1 MCASPPFCSDSVWL
15 LGHAQWRA
23 LEAAGRT
30 SCLQHL
36 LQLAAEKP
44 LLRQRLRAPRCTP
57 GPSPTSTTSR
67 VRVRPG
73 AQQHPLLTPLGATAP
88 CTRLPHLHAGGGD
101 RRHGGALCGR
111 AVRLH
116 GRLCHDLHS
125 YRSVGR
131 GAPLHRGKSPA
142 SQWRTSRRARVGCCV
157 GRCVRWWRER
167 ADPYVLFHR
176 AAQERG
182 PAEKRTLFGLYVFST
197 GLIVR
202 RPAPCR
208 LCPLQR

>member
-1 MCASPPFCSDSVWL
+1 MARTRSSGAHELSPASPSARGRKTAAAPASPRATLHAWAKPHKYDKSGACAAWGATTPF
-15 LGHAQWRA
+15 A
-23 LEAAGRT
+23 
-30 SCLQHL
+30 
-36 LQLAAEKP
+36 
-44 LLRQRLRAPRCTP
+44 
-57 GPSPTSTTSR
+57 
-67 VRVRPG
+67 
-73 AQQHPLLTPLGATAP
+73 LTPLGATAP
-88 CTRLPHLHAGGGD
+88 CTRLPNLHAGGGD

-142 SQWRTSRRARVGCCV
+142 PQWRTSRRARVGCCV

-202 RPAPCR
+202 RPALCR